1 MAAKG
6 KGNGLE
12 LARDKMRRAGVDE
25 VAIDTFAHYY
35 RLLEHGETGMISEDS
50 IEPLDMES
58 LADVEVPDDVA
69 AEAVRRTAVIKLNGG
84 LGTSMGMDRAK
95 SLLCV
100 RRGLSFLDIIARQ
113 VLHLR
118 EQYDAT
124 LPLLFMNSFRTSAD
138 TMAALERYEDLPVDG
153 LPLEFLQNKE
163 PKLLAADL
171 MPASHPKDPDLEWCP
186 PGHGDI
192 YTALRGTGLLA
203 RLLDAG
209 YRYVFVSNSDNLG
222 AVPDARVAG
231 WFAQSGA
238 PFAIEAVRRTPS
250 DRKGGHFARRKA
262 DGRIVL
268 RETAQTPEAD
278 KEALADL
285 NRHRYCSTNN
295 LWFDV
300 QAMVEALDARGGILG
315 LPLIKNVKT
324 LDPADRSTPEVVQI
338 ETAMGAAI
346 EVFEGARTIEVGRDR
361 FVPVKT
367 TDDLLVLRSDVYDIG
382 RDFVLDQAG
391 EEVPYVA
398 LDGDFY
404 KLVGDFDKRFPEGA
418 PSLREADSFT
428 VTGDWTFGRGVKV
441 VGEVAL
447 RSQAAQRV
455 EGGTVLEE
463 PSAQRADGADATR
476 EQHA

>member
-1 MAAKG
+1 MGSK
-6 KGNGLE
+6 GLE
-12 LARDKMRRAGVDE
+12 LARAKMQEAGVHP
-25 VAIDTFAHYY
+25 VAVDTFAHYY
-35 RLLEHGETGMISEDS
+35 RLLEHGETGMIPESS

-58 LADVEVPDDVA
+58 LADVDVPDDVA
-69 AEAVRRTAVIKLNGG
+69 AEAIRHTAVVKLNGG

-118 EQYDAT
+118 TQYDAT
-124 LPLLFMNSFRTSAD
+124 LPLLFMNSFRTSGD
-138 TMAALERYEDLPVDG
+138 TMAALGRYSDLPVEG

-163 PKLLAADL
+163 PKLLASTL
-171 MPASHPKDPDLEWCP
+171 LPASYPKDPDLEWCP
-186 PGHGDI
+186 PGHGDL

-203 RLLDAG
+203 RLIDAG

-231 WFAQSGA
+231 WFASSGA

-268 RETAQTPEAD
+268 RESAQTLD
-278 KEALADL
+278 SDREALADL
-285 NRHRYCSTNN
+285 TRHEFTSTNN
-295 LWFDV
+295 LWFDL
-300 QAMVEALDARGGILG
+300 QAMTDALDARQGVLG
-315 LPLIKNVKT
+315 LPLIRNVKH
-324 LDPADRSTPEVVQI
+324 LDPGDPSTPEVIQI

-367 TDDLLVLRSDVYDIG
+367 TNDLLVLRSDIYDLG
-382 RDFVLDQAG
+382 RDFVLDQAS
-391 EEVPYVA
+391 EEVPYVE

-418 PSLREADSFT
+418 PSLREAESLT
-428 VTGDWTFGRGVKV
+428 VEGDFTFGRDVRV
-441 VGEVAL
+441 VGAVEL
-447 RSQAAQRV
+447 ESPTAQRV
-455 EGGTVLEE
+455 APGTVLTGDE
-463 PSAQRADGADATR
+463 PADG
-476 EQHA
+476 